1 MTKKLD
7 LIYQGKAKEI
17 YATSDNHQIIMYYKD
32 DATALNGLRKE
43 ILADKGIYNNK
54 ISTLIYQYLISKGI
68 KTHWLETLNDREQ
81 LCQKVE
87 IIPLEVIVRNRAT
100 GSFSKR
106 LGVLEGTIFEEPVFE
121 MSYKNDELAD
131 PLIND
136 DHAFALGIV
145 TKEELVTIKTQA
157 LKINQ
162 YIEELF
168 LEIGLILVDFKIEFG
183 KDSAGNILLADEIS
197 PDSTR
202 LWDKE
207 TLEKFD
213 KDRFRQNL
221 GNVVDAYKVVYE
233 RLSKVL

>member
-17 YATSDNHQIIMYYKD
+17 YATSDECQIIMYYKD

-202 LWDKE
+202 LWDKG